1 MTTERPLRV
10 AVIGADKD
18 GRGFGAR
25 AHLPAVL
32 AAPGVELT
40 AVCTTREE
48 TAKLAAERYGAKRA
62 YVGVDALV
70 EDPEIDLITIAVRV
84 RSHYSLAWT
93 ALKSAK
99 MVYCEWPLGLNSLEA
114 RTLARLAQ
122 QKGVLTAVGTQ
133 GRFAPGILYLQELLA
148 QGFIGR
154 PLFFHLTHLLP
165 RFPVRSDHWWSAM
178 EEEHSGALGVA
189 ASHATDTLQST
200 LGPVVELSGY
210 AETLRPADRYADT
223 GEPFEWTTMDTISYQ
238 ARLQSGV
245 TGTVHVSNLT
255 TRQMGFQ
262 LDIFGEE
269 GQLTASAPYYV
280 SYSPVRLQAVRVGGR
295 ELEELPIPPK
305 YYRSG
310 ELEEVSPGYNIAQA
324 LVALRQAWLSGEAFG
339 PSFSD
344 GYRLHRLVET
354 VKRSWETRRWLVVPQ
369 DDGAA

>member
-10 AVIGADKD
+10 AVIGADRD

-32 AAPGVELT
+32 AAPGVELA
-40 AVCTTREE
+40 AVCTTRQE
-48 TAKLAAERYGAKRA
+48 TADLAAERYGAERA
-62 YVGVDALV
+62 YAGIESLVG
-70 EDPEIDLITIAVRV
+70 DPEIDLITIAVRV
-84 RSHYSLAWT
+84 RSHYPLAWT
-93 ALKSAK
+93 ALKAGK
-99 MVYCEWPLGLNSLEA
+99 MVYCEWPLGLNALEA

-122 QKGVLTAVGTQ
+122 QTGVLTAVGTQ

-154 PLFFHLTHLLP
+154 PLFFHMTHLLP
-165 RFPVRSDHWWSAM
+165 RFPVRSDHWLSAM

-189 ASHATDTLQST
+189 ASHATDTLQAI

-210 AETLRPADRYADT
+210 AETLRPQDRYADT
-223 GEPFEWTTMDTISYQ
+223 GEAFAWTTMDTISYQ

-245 TGTVHVSNLT
+245 SGTVHVSNLT
-255 TRQMGFQ
+255 TYQMGFR

-280 SYSPVRLQAVRVGGR
+280 SYSPVRLQAARTGAQEPEELSIPAEFYHVAG
-295 ELEELPIPPK
+295 LEEA
-305 YYRSG
+305 
-310 ELEEVSPGYNIAQA
+310 SPGYNISQA
-324 LVALRQAWLSGEAFG
+324 LVALRRSWLSVEDFG

-344 GYRLHRLVET
+344 AYRLHRLVET
-354 VKRSWETRRWLVVPQ
+354 VKRSWESRRWLAVPD
-369 DDGAA
+369 DDGVV